1 MQEAARRKTS
11 LLIIYYFFAVAAI
24 IVAVYFTV
32 VLVFGSR
39 EGLDP
44 GLFLSVVIGTLAV
57 IAVGTLI
64 KIAQLRQGGP
74 AVAEMLGGLLVD
86 ASTRNSGERRLLNV
100 VEEMAL
106 ASGTPVPPVYVLE
119 QEEGINA
126 FAAGFNPG
134 DAVIGVTRGCV
145 ENLSREELQGVIA
158 HEFSHIINGDM
169 RLNIRLIGILGGILA
184 IAVIGFG
191 VLRAAAFSSFG
202 YRRSRR
208 RDQGNAGMLLVLL
221 GIGLIVVGYIGVL
234 FAKIIKSAV
243 SRQREY
249 LADAAAVQFTRN
261 PDGLAGA
268 LKRIGGFDN
277 GSKLLVDK
285 AEEASHLLFANGV
298 TSFLSTIMSTHPPLR
313 DRIRRIDPSFSG
325 DFERVEGAPST
336 DAVSLAHTG
345 GEPAHFVADSDSIM
359 DSIGA
364 PTPAHV
370 VHAAEIVKRI
380 PSEVRI
386 AAREPFGAR
395 AVVYGLLLDEEEHVC
410 ARQRE
415 HLQQWADEAVYHE
428 TLRLV
433 PILSLVSAELRIA
446 LVEISLTAL
455 RRLSSSQ
462 YREFR
467 SNVQH
472 LMEADEHISLFE
484 YTLQHMLLRHLEGA
498 FDGQRDAHKQV
509 GSMASL
515 RPACVDLLSS
525 LAHVGHSDVTEV
537 EHAFKVGMR
546 GIFPNSKHVVTMAEP
561 SLAVI
566 DRALD
571 DLDRAAPKLK
581 RRIIKACIA
590 CVLADRQVTITEV
603 ELLRA
608 VADSLGCPIPPLLP
622 SIPG

>member
-202 YRRSRR
+202 YRRSR
-208 RDQGNAGMLLVLL
+208 
-221 GIGLIVVGYIGVL
+221 
-234 FAKIIKSAV
+234 
-243 SRQREY
+243 
-249 LADAAAVQFTRN
+249 
-261 PDGLAGA
+261 
-268 LKRIGGFDN
+268 
-277 GSKLLVDK
+277 
-285 AEEASHLLFANGV
+285 
-298 TSFLSTIMSTHPPLR
+298 
-313 DRIRRIDPSFSG
+313 
-325 DFERVEGAPST
+325 
-336 DAVSLAHTG
+336 
-345 GEPAHFVADSDSIM
+345 
-359 DSIGA
+359 
-364 PTPAHV
+364 
-370 VHAAEIVKRI
+370 
-380 PSEVRI
+380 
-386 AAREPFGAR
+386 
-395 AVVYGLLLDEEEHVC
+395 
-410 ARQRE
+410 
-415 HLQQWADEAVYHE
+415 
-428 TLRLV
+428 
-433 PILSLVSAELRIA
+433 
-446 LVEISLTAL
+446 
-455 RRLSSSQ
+455 
-462 YREFR
+462 
-467 SNVQH
+467 
-472 LMEADEHISLFE
+472 
-484 YTLQHMLLRHLEGA
+484 
-498 FDGQRDAHKQV
+498 
-509 GSMASL
+509 
-515 RPACVDLLSS
+515 
-525 LAHVGHSDVTEV
+525 
-537 EHAFKVGMR
+537 
-546 GIFPNSKHVVTMAEP
+546 
-561 SLAVI
+561 
-566 DRALD
+566 
-571 DLDRAAPKLK
+571 
-581 RRIIKACIA
+581 
-590 CVLADRQVTITEV
+590 
-603 ELLRA
+603 
-608 VADSLGCPIPPLLP
+608 
-622 SIPG
+622 